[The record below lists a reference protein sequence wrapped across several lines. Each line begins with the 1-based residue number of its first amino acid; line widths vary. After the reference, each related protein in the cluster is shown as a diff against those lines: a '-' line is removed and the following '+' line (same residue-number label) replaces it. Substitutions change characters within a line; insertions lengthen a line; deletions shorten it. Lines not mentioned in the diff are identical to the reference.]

1 MKVILNHRKD
11 VAAWDRS
18 FRVTLLKGFRDVWS
32 LKIGSLFS
40 PDFFWRRRITLRCLV
55 DFFGG
60 SFEEHGVEV
69 YRAHYRQLED
79 MLEKGTFL
87 QWTVEDGWYASHPPA
102 LTIYHCVSKGPNAR

>member
-1 MKVILNHRKD
+1 MKIILNHRKD

-18 FRVTLLKGFRDVWS
+18 FRVALLKGLRDAWS
-32 LKIGSLFS
+32 LKTASLFS

-60 SFEEHGVEV
+60 NFEKHGVEV

-79 MLEKGTFL
+79 MLGKGTFL
-87 QWTVEDGWYASHPPA
+87 QWTVEEGWYACRPHA
-102 LTIYHCVSKGPNAR
+102 LTIYHFVSEGPDAR

>member
-1 MKVILNHRKD
+1 MKVIFNHRKD

-18 FRVTLLKGFRDVWS
+18 FRVTLLKGLRDAWS
-32 LKIGSLFS
+32 LKTASLFS

-60 SFEEHGVEV
+60 NFEEHGVEV

-79 MLEKGTFL
+79 MLGKGTFL
-87 QWTVEDGWYASHPPA
+87 QWTVEDGWYASHSA
-102 LTIYHCVSKGPNAR
+102 TLTIYHRASESTNAH